1 MDALLSMLPLSAV
14 SLASTWLTE
23 AVLNKWQAARGT
35 TFRGAPV
42 PAMTKDRTVAVFH
55 VSPLQDGYS
64 LGGGTSMAQILS
76 SGGLQKA
83 IPAVC
88 RVESHPARERGPGY
102 LSVVCYRAPGASRR
116 AWVMSVEKV
125 GILFSPWRQRRERRM
140 RIVFG
145 IAQSL
150 AALAGPGQEAWLIEW
165 PAHLAGIEPSW
176 NRPARI
182 AWHTAGF
189 ARAAILWRLSHALRR
204 PVGFLGRAVDG
215 FLRSDALCTLAI
227 VSAVAVTTRWSD
239 QAAGPAAAATVF
251 IASTASALTA
261 VNQARKFRGIK
272 KPRRT
277 DKPAAK

>member
-1 MDALLSMLPLSAV
+1 MNALLSMLPIGA
-14 SLASTWLTE
+14 ASIASWLTE
-23 AVLNKWQAARGT
+23 CVSNKWQAARGT
-35 TFRGAPV
+35 TFRGCPV

-64 LGGGTSMAQILS
+64 LGGTSMAQTLS
-76 SGGLQKA
+76 SGGLRKA

-88 RVESHPARERGPGY
+88 RVEAHPDRDRGPGH
-102 LSVVCYRAPGASRR
+102 LSVVCYRAPDASRR
-116 AWVMSVEKV
+116 QWIMSVEKV

-150 AALAGPGQEAWLIEW
+150 AALAGPGQEAWLMEW

-176 NRPARI
+176 HRPARI
-182 AWHTAGF
+182 AWYTAGF

-204 PVGFLGRAVDG
+204 PAGYLGRGVDG
-215 FLRSDALCTLAI
+215 FLRSDALCTLLI
-227 VSAVAVTTRWSD
+227 VAAVALTTRWSD
-239 QAAGPAAAATVF
+239 QAAGPAAAAAVF

-272 KPRRT
+272 KPRRP
-277 DKPAAK
+277 DKTAAK